1 MHIHVKII
9 ALETSE
15 FVFFALFIGLIFAG
29 SEDVVDVGQVE
40 QMLGGC

>member
-1 MHIHVKII
+1 
-9 ALETSE
+9 L
-15 FVFFALFIGLIFAG
+15 FFFALFIGLIFAG